1 MNICSVLLI
10 NIKIVAIPL
19 HFCYN
24 VITKDKKG
32 ENEMLMIIF
41 VLWVIFALVCAVLVE
56 VYEHEFFG
64 FLFLLSL
71 PLMFYVP
78 FMVGLF

>member
-1 MNICSVLLI
+1 M
-10 NIKIVAIPL
+10 
-19 HFCYN
+19 
-24 VITKDKKG
+24 
-32 ENEMLMIIF
+32 
-41 VLWVIFALVCAVLVE
+41 LWVIFTVWVIFGFVCTILAE
-56 VYEHEFFG
+56 YFEHEFFG

>member
-1 MNICSVLLI
+1 
-10 NIKIVAIPL
+10 
-19 HFCYN
+19 
-24 VITKDKKG
+24 
-32 ENEMLMIIF
+32 MLMVIF
-41 VLWVIFALVCAVLVE
+41 VLWVIFAITCVILVE

>member
-1 MNICSVLLI
+1 
-10 NIKIVAIPL
+10 
-19 HFCYN
+19 
-24 VITKDKKG
+24 
-32 ENEMLMIIF
+32 MLTIIF
-41 VLWVIFALVCAVLVE
+41 ILWFIFAITCAILAD

-71 PLMFYVP
+71 PFMFYVP

>member
-1 MNICSVLLI
+1 M
-10 NIKIVAIPL
+10 
-19 HFCYN
+19 FW
-24 VITKDKKG
+24 
-32 ENEMLMIIF
+32 IIF
-41 VLWVIFALVCAVLVE
+41 VLWVIFAITCVILVE

-71 PLMFYVP
+71 PLMFYMP

>member
-1 MNICSVLLI
+1 
-10 NIKIVAIPL
+10 
-19 HFCYN
+19 
-24 VITKDKKG
+24 
-32 ENEMLMIIF
+32 MLWIIF
-41 VLWVIFALVCAVLVE
+41 TLWALFAITCVILVE

-71 PLMFYVP
+71 PFMFYVP